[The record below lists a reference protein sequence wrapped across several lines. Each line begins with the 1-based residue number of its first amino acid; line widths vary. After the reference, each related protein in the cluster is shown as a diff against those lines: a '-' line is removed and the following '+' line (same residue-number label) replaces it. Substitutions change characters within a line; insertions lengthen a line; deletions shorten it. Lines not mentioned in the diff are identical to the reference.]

1 MKREWLWLLLIPTGA
16 IMVAIGIPLVLIG
29 MLIGSRVLAM
39 VAGPVNIWNTT
50 RHLPPMADFTGYYQ
64 LTDRS
69 WKESEELG
77 APVSR
82 KSGFRLR
89 ADHRMEVFDLPDFGS
104 SGEPNFCSYNGT
116 GNWSSYE
123 DGDEVMLSLNIK
135 VTTPAPPGNRPSCG
149 PISLNGFT
157 LLGHSAPYRFWCDI
171 GDPDS
176 EQGLT
181 YARQ

>member
-1 MKREWLWLLLIPTGA
+1 MRKKWLWLLPIPAGV
-16 IMVAIGIPLVLIG
+16 IMVAIGISLVLMG

-39 VAGPVNIWNTT
+39 VAGPVNIWNMT
-50 RHLPPMADFTGYYQ
+50 RHVPPMEDSTGYYQ

-69 WKESEELG
+69 WKESKELG

-82 KSGFRLR
+82 KSGFRLL

-104 SGEPNFCSYNGT
+104 DGEPNYCSYNGT
-116 GNWSSYE
+116 GTWSLSG
-123 DGDEVMLSLNIK
+123 DGEVMLSLNIK
-135 VTTPAPPGNRPSCG
+135 VTTSAPPGNRPSCG

-157 LLGHSAPYRFWCDI
+157 LLGHSPPYRFWYDI

-181 YARQ
+181 YARL